1 MYFTDE
7 AEVIYERK
15 ATPEQIQRAR
25 ALQLPDNFY
34 LYEDAPGCTGCI
46 GCEKDSQK
54 EPVRWKFTCF
64 FFYITVL
71 PYIITYLFIFGFVYN
86 CHLQKY

>member
-1 MYFTDE
+1 MIYSTDE

-34 LYEDAPGCTGCI
+34 LYEDAPGCSGCI
-46 GCEKDSQK
+46 GCDKDSKK
-54 EPVRWKFTCF
+54 EMVRLRFT
-64 FFYITVL
+64 
-71 PYIITYLFIFGFVYN
+71 
-86 CHLQKY
+86 